1 VTFLKER
8 LDSILV
14 KQGYFESREKAKAAV
29 MAGLV
34 YVDKQLCN
42 KAGTQVKETAL
53 IDIKQALCPY
63 VGRGGLKLEKALN
76 LFGIDPTGYAAVDM
90 GASTGGFTDCL
101 LQKGASKV
109 YAIDV
114 GYGQLHYKLRNDE
127 RVVNIERTN
136 IRYLD
141 TNKILDTID
150 LISIDVSFISVD
162 LIFPVAAKL
171 LREDGI
177 VICLIKPQ
185 FEAGR
190 SQVGKHGIV
199 KERSVH
205 TEVIRK
211 VMKYGEDRGLK
222 TEALT
227 WSPLTG
233 AKGNIEYLILLRKTA
248 DAGIGTIDERTTVDS
263 AFAYFFEK
271 PDIEKEI

>member
-1 VTFLKER
+1 M
-8 LDSILV
+8 S
-14 KQGYFESREKAKAAV
+14 SA
-29 MAGLV
+29 
-34 YVDKQLCN
+34 
-42 KAGTQVKETAL
+42 
-53 IDIKQALCPY
+53 
-63 VGRGGLKLEKALN
+63 
-76 LFGIDPTGYAAVDM
+76 
-90 GASTGGFTDCL
+90 
-101 LQKGASKV
+101 KGASKV